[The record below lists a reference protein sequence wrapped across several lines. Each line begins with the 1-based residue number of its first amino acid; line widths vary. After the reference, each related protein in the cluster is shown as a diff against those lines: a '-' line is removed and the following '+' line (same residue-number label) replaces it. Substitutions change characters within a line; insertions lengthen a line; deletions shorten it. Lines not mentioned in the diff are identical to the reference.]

1 MISTEKIL
9 TDFIGHIVSPT
20 GFNKERKL
28 ELHEMV
34 GCIILLCSKANITF
48 LEYIELEHCPKLL
61 KLIYNNLRENEY
73 YKKYID
79 TIDTI
84 SKYNTLIDIKEIYKE
99 ALKKPYYNYY
109 LTDLRIIDDVEK
121 SCLQNILNIKD
132 VTNILKIDAAYKILK
147 NRLPKNKYKNCSTYI
162 KHNDIFFFSYNYV
175 SGNYLSNSGRGSETK
190 ENEQYFCYKLKC
202 ISIIPT
208 IYSSDSLFTL
218 FINSDGLI
226 FIDPIKGT
234 ISVDEFLNIYKD
246 VFEFE
251 SFAISY
257 NDENPL
263 TEKGFYSI
271 LNLILNTMRDDRVTI
286 KINNVMLPENL
297 YTLGIEVNFTED
309 ELKSINEKYIP
320 LDSIKLIELK
330 EEQLQTSTDLLFF
343 NFNDFSRNYFNRNL
357 IITEISSI
365 LTYAYDRI
373 FFSTNFEGIVI
384 FILGCK
390 ERENNTM
397 NVIDELYCR

>member
-99 ALKKPYYNYY
+99 AFKKPYYNYY